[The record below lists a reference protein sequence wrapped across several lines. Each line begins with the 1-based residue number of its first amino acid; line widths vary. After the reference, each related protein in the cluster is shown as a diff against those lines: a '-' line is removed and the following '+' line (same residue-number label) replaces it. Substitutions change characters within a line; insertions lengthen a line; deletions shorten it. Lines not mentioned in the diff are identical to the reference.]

1 MELRNKYLNQAN
13 FFTRSIFKLD
23 REIHKDIVYLIQSK
37 IDFFGKPK
45 NIISISFD
53 DYLKAKNISKND
65 TYSFVEFHEFVN
77 EVKQVGGAFYNNI
90 NNRFISFNIV
100 DNVQID
106 FENSETLKI
115 ELGRFGK
122 IFFFKEKLQ
131 EYIKGIT
138 PQGKPIKYCG
148 HTQIENS
155 GFKINGIRRKKFF
168 EIISQFKN
176 TGFCKISVNELKM
189 YLGYIEILDKETLEP
204 LKREEQ
210 LKLLFIPEDKYDF
223 KDRCSRY
230 SVFER
235 DFLIPAIN
243 SINKDISK
251 DINNLKIS
259 KKKKTGRK
267 ITHLEFTFNA
277 LGKGLS
283 EEETICLKHF
293 QDCDLDKT
301 QILFLL
307 KRIGYKAMYGRWMEN
322 VERKIIQGEREA
334 KYYERKTH
342 KEIINIAGYLYSVL
356 FPELQ

>member
-13 FFTRSIFKLD
+13 FFTRSLFKLD

-37 IDFFGKPK
+37 IDFFGDPK
-45 NIISISFD
+45 DIISISFD
-53 DYLKAKNISKND
+53 DYLKAKNIKKND
-65 TYSFVEFHEFVN
+65 TYSFAEFHEFTN
-77 EVKQVGGAFYNNI
+77 EIKQVGGAFYNNI
-90 NNRFISFNIV
+90 NNCFISFNIV

-106 FENSETLKI
+106 SENSETLKI
-115 ELGRFGK
+115 ELGKFGK
-122 IFFFKEKLQ
+122 IFFFKGKLQ
-131 EYIKGIT
+131 QYINEIS
-138 PQGKPIKYCG
+138 PQGKILKNCG
-148 HTQIENS
+148 YTQIENS

-189 YLGYIEILDKETLEP
+189 YLGYIEILDKATLES

-235 DFLIPAIN
+235 DFLIPAIK
-243 SINKDISK
+243 SINNDISK

-259 KKKKTGRK
+259 KKNKTGRR

-277 LGKGLS
+277 LGKDLS
-283 EEETICLKHF
+283 EEEIKCLELF
-293 QDCDLDKT
+293 QSCGLDKT
-301 QILFLL
+301 QIIYLI
-307 KRIGYKAMYGRWMEN
+307 KRIGYKEMYGRWMKN
-322 VERKIIQGEREA
+322 IERKILEGDNVA
-334 KYYERKTH
+334 KYYQRKSH
-342 KEIINIAGYLYSVL
+342 KEITNIAGYLYSVL
-356 FPELQ
+356 FTELN

>member
-37 IDFFGKPK
+37 IDFFGKPQ

-65 TYSFVEFHEFVN
+65 TYSFVEFHEFVD
-77 EVKQVGGAFYNNI
+77 EIKQVGGAFYNNI

-131 EYIKGIT
+131 QYIEEIT
-138 PQGKPIKYCG
+138 PQGNPFKNGGY
-148 HTQIENS
+148 TQIENS
-155 GFKINGIRRKKFF
+155 GFKINGKRRKKFF

-189 YLGYIEILDKETLEP
+189 YLGYIELLDKTTQEP
-204 LKREEQ
+204 LKREVQ
-210 LKLLFIPEDKYDF
+210 LKLMFIPEDKYDF
-223 KDRCSRY
+223 KDSCPRY

-235 DFLIPAIN
+235 DFLTPAIN

-251 DINNLKIS
+251 DINNLSIS

-277 LGKGLS
+277 LGKDLS
-283 EEETICLKHF
+283 EEEIKCLKLF
-293 QDCDLDKT
+293 QSCDLDKD
-301 QILFLL
+301 QIIFLL
-307 KRIGYKAMYGRWMEN
+307 KRIGYKEMYGRWMKN
-322 VERKIIQGEREA
+322 VERKILEGDGVA
-334 KYYERKTH
+334 KYYERKSH
-342 KEIINIAGYLYSVL
+342 KEIKNIAGYLYSVL
-356 FPELQ
+356 FPELH